1 MSDGCGCCCEYVD
14 IFRCE
19 HLASPASATK
29 DLWSTT
35 ADLPALNCDAMPR
48 PSRIVAAN
56 TCEWFAT
63 AGRAGGVTIDVDI
76 DATAIRASGR
86 LLTSEKGTEL
96 VELGVLDNTLLASR
110 EVQITDAGEGAFTGY
125 DDSKFERLILGGEEM
140 NLIREPSFLSDRYD
154 LSVMSAINE
163 AGVTFVTATTPRG
176 NLVSMD
182 EAEIL
187 TPGIMINGL
196 SAEFPS
202 GGNPALLPGFTST
215 PPVAFVG
222 NACGA
227 ISVYRDGVL
236 VGNIKTTYGDLALE
250 LSEVPANASLQGSG
264 TFDDPIFGKIFFTD
278 TTTITN
284 SRFRIKPTADGILVA
299 MVETQTGWSFPS
311 QPTAVTAG
319 QSYLVSFVRT
329 SFAYPEREATIHKI
343 FLLPTNK
350 NRMVLSESDRSLMAA
365 QGSYLIVADHDE
377 TCEFARQQFTP
388 ASSSIANPLRSFA
401 SFVVLTEPPAVAF
414 GAVDDSYVASA
425 LNALIQERRLLFSA
439 FPSIHRNQY
448 PASISNEFR
457 TLSGENLSDSADL
470 VRTETT
476 DGNKTHVT
484 ETLPAVRDLARNVSF
499 APVVR
504 QYTIHENDNLDG
516 IGAVSRFLFS
526 WEEAFE
532 EYNSLV
538 FQRPIPYVDLAFS
551 RPVSGVTAEM
561 FSIIGR
567 LPPNGDQVTL
577 EPVSVARHGGWLNRY
592 RITLPT
598 EEQDFNTQWLI
609 VFSPTTEVGVWAGDM
624 RAEEFETKDDFPTPG
639 LDKFVYIDKSNGKEY
654 LWEGEGYVGAGN
666 SDFEEARTTRLKAR
680 FAWVI
685 GKDKSIGRQLIN
697 TQSDTNRILNAVS
710 SLTTTTTFNP
720 PPGGPDPTMLSRV
733 RTTEN
738 MGLTPAAGQFRQT
751 LPLIGRETFVP
762 RLPTSADT
770 HTGPAPM
777 SYFGLTTTIHPA
789 PPAAVSICSVPGEA
803 QKHSSLLYGSG
814 DLRAIT
820 FSVVDAFGDAMSG
833 LSIAGF
839 EVFDAILGGSVGVI
853 DFDWSEKTERYS
865 ITCEAELTGGT
876 ISQNAWA
883 AEDAADLTATSG
895 TLLVAAFG
903 STSLFNFD
911 PPIVCSVKN
920 IEMVVVASRSRL
932 TYPGLMTT
940 TLGQLVLTVFRRWG
954 IEFEYPPGK
963 VPPSGPRPAF
973 DRSDSFR
980 FVLTKNQEATLML
993 GQELQ
998 LESNTG
1004 TTWKLQGR
1012 VE

>member
-1 MSDGCGCCCEYVD
+1 
-14 IFRCE
+14 
-19 HLASPASATK
+19 
-29 DLWSTT
+29 
-35 ADLPALNCDAMPR
+35 
-48 PSRIVAAN
+48 
-56 TCEWFAT
+56 
-63 AGRAGGVTIDVDI
+63 
-76 DATAIRASGR
+76 
-86 LLTSEKGTEL
+86 
-96 VELGVLDNTLLASR
+96 
-110 EVQITDAGEGAFTGY
+110 
-125 DDSKFERLILGGEEM
+125 
-140 NLIREPSFLSDRYD
+140 
-154 LSVMSAINE
+154 MSAINE
-163 AGVTFVTATTPRG
+163 SGVTFVTATTPRG

-448 PASISNEFR
+448 TASISNEFR

-639 LDKFVYIDKSNGKEY
+639 LDKFVYIDKSDGKGLDADCY
-654 LWEGEGYVGAGN
+654 LKVSEGSPYEGEQTL
-666 SDFEEARTTRLKAR
+666 DFEIAA
-680 FAWVI
+680 
-685 GKDKSIGRQLIN
+685 
-697 TQSDTNRILNAVS
+697 
-710 SLTTTTTFNP
+710 
-720 PPGGPDPTMLSRV
+720 LSK
-733 RTTEN
+733 
-738 MGLTPAAGQFRQT
+738 G
-751 LPLIGRETFVP
+751 
-762 RLPTSADT
+762 
-770 HTGPAPM
+770 
-777 SYFGLTTTIHPA
+777 
-789 PPAAVSICSVPGEA
+789 
-803 QKHSSLLYGSG
+803 
-814 DLRAIT
+814 
-820 FSVVDAFGDAMSG
+820 
-833 LSIAGF
+833 
-839 EVFDAILGGSVGVI
+839 
-853 DFDWSEKTERYS
+853 
-865 ITCEAELTGGT
+865 
-876 ISQNAWA
+876 
-883 AEDAADLTATSG
+883 
-895 TLLVAAFG
+895 
-903 STSLFNFD
+903 
-911 PPIVCSVKN
+911 
-920 IEMVVVASRSRL
+920 
-932 TYPGLMTT
+932 
-940 TLGQLVLTVFRRWG
+940 
-954 IEFEYPPGK
+954 
-963 VPPSGPRPAF
+963 F
-973 DRSDSFR
+973 DRTPNLDAS
-980 FVLTKNQEATLML
+980 A
-993 GQELQ
+993 
-998 LESNTG
+998 
-1004 TTWKLQGR
+1004 
-1012 VE
+1012 

>member
-35 ADLPALNCDAMPR
+35 ADLPALNCDALPR

-86 LLTSEKGTEL
+86 LLTSTKGTEL
-96 VELGVLDNTLLASR
+96 VELGVLDNTLLAIR
-110 EVQITDAGEGAFTGY
+110 EVEITDAGEGAFTGY
-125 DDSKFERLILGGEEM
+125 DDSKVERLILGGEEM
-140 NLIREPSFLSDRYD
+140 NLIREPSFLSDSYD
-154 LSVMSAINE
+154 LSVMSAVNE
-163 AGVTFVTATTPRG
+163 GGVTFVTATTPRG
-176 NLVSMD
+176 NLVSM
-182 EAEIL
+182 AETETL

-202 GGNPALLPGFTST
+202 GVHNPAIHDGFYNV

-264 TFDDPIFGKIFFTD
+264 TFNDPIRGKIVLTD

-299 MVETQTGWSFPS
+299 MVATQTGWSFPE
-311 QPTAVTAG
+311 QPISVTAG
-319 QSYLVSFVRT
+319 QSYIVGFGRT
-329 SFAYPEREATIHKI
+329 SFAYPVREATIHKI
-343 FLLPTNK
+343 FLLPSNK

-377 TCEFARQQFTP
+377 TCEFAKQQFTP

-401 SFVVLTEPPAVAF
+401 SFVVLTERPAVAF
-414 GAVDDSYVASA
+414 GGVRDFYSDSPLNTLQLPGFLVSA
-425 LNALIQERRLLFSA
+425 I
-439 FPSIHRNQY
+439 
-448 PASISNEFR
+448 
-457 TLSGENLSDSADL
+457 SGENLDQGSL
-470 VRTETT
+470 LTKTETT
-476 DGNKTHVT
+476 DGNKTNVT
-484 ETLPAVRDLARNVSF
+484 ETVTVRDLATNLPF

-504 QYTIHENDNLDG
+504 EYTIHENDNPDG
-516 IGAVSRFLFS
+516 IGAVATFLPN

-532 EYNSLV
+532 EYKSLV
-538 FQRPIPYVDLAFS
+538 FQRPIPYLDLLFD

-561 FSIIGR
+561 FSIVGH
-567 LPPNGDQVTL
+567 LPPEGEEVTL
-577 EPVSVARHGGWLNRY
+577 EPVAVARHGGWLNRY

-609 VFSPTTEVGVWAGDM
+609 VFSPTTAVGVWAGDM

-639 LDKFVYIDKSNGKEY
+639 LDKFVYIDKSDGKEY
-654 LWEGEGYVGAGN
+654 LSEGEAYDEVES
-666 SDFEEARTTRLKAR
+666 SDYEEAGATRLKAR

-833 LSIAGF
+833 LTIAGF

-853 DFDWSEKTERYS
+853 DFDWSEKTTDYS
-865 ITCEAELTGGT
+865 ITCEAELDGGA
-876 ISQNAWA
+876 ISQNAWT
-883 AEDAADLTATSG
+883 AEDAADLTAISG
-895 TLLVAAFG
+895 TLLVDPALG
-903 STSLFNFD
+903 DDYLFNFD

-932 TYPGLMTT
+932 TYPSLMTT
-940 TLGQLVLTVFRRWG
+940 TLGQLVLTVFRRWS
-954 IEFEYPPGK
+954 IEFEYPPGR